1 MGEGMLLINFL
12 ENFILK
18 VFKFETTE
26 LLDVMFFLGKLFDFK
41 NLELR
46 FKILDDQKERSEDNN
61 DKILIFCTSQNR
73 GSPSSDSL

>member
-61 DKILIFCTSQNR
+61 DKILIFLYISKSR
-73 GSPSSDSL
+73 IP